1 MGRRE
6 MTLDMFGLRA
16 PDSWLATVG
25 LASAGVAVMFLYTP
39 LADRIATRMF
49 DKPPTLELF
58 RAIQQSRAK
67 LIAGI
72 AIAWL
77 LGGFLEELIFRGIV
91 LQSVRSAFATS
102 VGEGLAVAMTVCGAA
117 LGAGAL
123 HWYQGARAVAIIT
136 QLSVL
141 LGILFVLSGY
151 NLWTVILCHGFYDT
165 IAFVRFAN
173 KTSKYSVQPHS

>member
-58 RAIQQSRAK
+58 RAIQQSRVK

-77 LGGFLEELIFRGIV
+77 LGGFLEELIFQRDRPAIGSLGIRYKRGRGACRRNGRLRRGTGRWCPALVSGRTGGRDHHSTFCSAGNIICAQRI
-91 LQSVRSAFATS
+91 QSVDRYP
-102 VGEGLAVAMTVCGAA
+102 VP
-117 LGAGAL
+117 
-123 HWYQGARAVAIIT
+123 R
-136 QLSVL
+136 L
-141 LGILFVLSGY
+141 L
-151 NLWTVILCHGFYDT
+151 
-165 IAFVRFAN
+165 
-173 KTSKYSVQPHS
+173 